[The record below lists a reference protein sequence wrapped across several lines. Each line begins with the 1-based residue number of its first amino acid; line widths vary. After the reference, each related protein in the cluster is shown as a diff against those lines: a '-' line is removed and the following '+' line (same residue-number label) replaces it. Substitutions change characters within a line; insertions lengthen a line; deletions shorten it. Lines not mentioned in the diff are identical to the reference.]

1 MSDATESAS
10 ASASAPDRS
19 AERERLMLA
28 ALAHVAFDGWTG
40 TALAAGAVD
49 AGLDEIDARR
59 LFPGGAAEVVRAFAD
74 WADRRMVERLAA
86 PDVEAMRMHDRIRLA
101 VRARI
106 EAVTP
111 YREAVRRGL
120 AHFVLPANAASGLKA
135 LYRTVDAMWYAAGD
149 RAADFG
155 FYTKRGL
162 LAGVFSATLVY
173 WLDDTSEG
181 HEATWAFLDR
191 RIDDVMRIHRL
202 RGRIER
208 AAGALPDPF
217 RLFAAIAARR

>member
-1 MSDATESAS
+1 MSAAD
-10 ASASAPDRS
+10 DRA
-19 AERERLMLA
+19 AERDRLMLA
-28 ALAHVAFDGWTG
+28 ALPHVAFDGWTA
-40 TALAAGAVD
+40 TALATGAHD

-59 LFPGGAAEVVRAFAD
+59 LFPGGAAELVRAFAD
-74 WADRRMVERLAA
+74 WADARMVERMAA
-86 PDVEAMRMHDRIRLA
+86 CDLETMAVRDRIGLA
-101 VRARI
+101 VRVRI
-106 EAVTP
+106 EAVAP

-120 AHFVLPANAASGLKA
+120 SHFALPANAASGLKT

-173 WLDDTSEG
+173 WLDDTSDG
-181 HEATWAFLDR
+181 FEATWAFLDR
-191 RIDDVMRIHRL
+191 RIADVMRIQRL
-202 RGRIER
+202 RGRLER

-217 RLFAAIAARR
+217 RLFAALAPKR